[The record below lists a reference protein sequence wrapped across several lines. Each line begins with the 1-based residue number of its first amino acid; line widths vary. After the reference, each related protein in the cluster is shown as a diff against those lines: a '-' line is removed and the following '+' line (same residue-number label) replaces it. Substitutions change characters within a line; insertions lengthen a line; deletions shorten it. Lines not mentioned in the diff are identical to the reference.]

1 MEFKLGRPSKPFV
14 VEVKRG
20 RRGAV
25 SAFPSAM
32 PKPTET
38 AASAVAE
45 RSFGPP
51 PEPPKPQRRI
61 LDAIEPA
68 PAPLLEPVVAVAVD
82 PLKRRRGRPPKAVS
96 VPALDGER
104 SQERPMVKRRVEA
117 PVVPVAR
124 REFVKVPETPAAQA
138 APSREAKRVIRTHVQ
153 PDEGRVQHDHL
164 VHDHITHGHMTHGDR
179 AEAAISLPRGE
190 RWKRRLP
197 KVLW

>member
-25 SAFPSAM
+25 SAFPSVL
-32 PKPTET
+32 PKPAE
-38 AASAVAE
+38 AASSAPVE
-45 RSFGPP
+45 RSPAPP

-82 PLKRRRGRPPKAVS
+82 PLKRRRGRPPKAAS
-96 VPALDGER
+96 VPPARDR
-104 SQERPMVKRRVEA
+104 ERPAVERRAEA
-117 PVVPVAR
+117 PVVAVAR
-124 REFVKVPETPAAQA
+124 REFLQIPDSLAAQA
-138 APSREAKRVIRTHVQ
+138 APSRETKRVIRTHVQ
-153 PDEGRVQHDHL
+153 PDEARIPHDHL

-179 AEAAISLPRGE
+179 AEAATSLPRGE